1 MGYVPEAEAYDRLVE
16 FERRLDATLLRK
28 QLDIQESKQ
37 GKTSRVRLQYTRR
50 THNAPAPHVTRNA
63 NLRAFIIII
72 IIIDDDDRRRRSCA
86 CSSTTPTTISRAT
99 TTSTRY

>member
-1 MGYVPEAEAYDRLVE
+1 VGYVPEAEAYDQLVE

-37 GKTSRVRLQYTRR
+37 GKTSRVRLQHTRR
-50 THNAPAPHVTRNA
+50 TRHNAPAPHVTRNA
-63 NLRAFIIII
+63 NLRAFI